1 MSELLYICNMKNK
14 WSTSTPLDANYIVS
28 NYGKKTVQQIATTL
42 NATTDRVRRVLKMQ
56 GVPMMG
62 KSELYANIK
71 QLKFDFEDDLCNDY
85 NNGINQSQLSKKY
98 NIGAKKIILLL
109 ERNGIDRT
117 KGSGSSSV
125 KAWATGKRKPRN
137 CNKGGTKDIHNAL
150 YGRWK
155 ANAKSRNYP
164 FSVNIEYLQIVLE
177 KQNYKCALTGS
188 DLLCPKTY
196 NEKREMTS
204 NPYLVSLDRIENDL
218 GYEEGN
224 VQFVCVWANK
234 ARGSYDNEIF
244 KEIINNLKRQ
254 V

>member
-1 MSELLYICNMKNK
+1 MLTLLYLCVMVNK
-14 WSTSTPLDANYIVS
+14 WTTLKPLDANYIVS
-28 NYGKKTVQQIATTL
+28 NYGKKTVQQIATDL

-62 KSELYANIK
+62 KSAMYANIK
-71 QLKFDFEDDLCNDY
+71 QLKFEYEDALCEDY
-85 NNGINQSQLSKKY
+85 KNGATQLALIKKY
-98 NIGAKKIILLL
+98 KVSAEKVILLL

-117 KGSGSSSV
+117 KGQGSSSV
-125 KAWATGKRKPRN
+125 KAWASGRRKPRN

-150 YGRWK
+150 FGRWK

-164 FSVNIEYLQIVLE
+164 FTVSIEYLQGVLE
-177 KQNYKCALTGS
+177 SQNYKCALTGS
-188 DLLCPKTY
+188 QLLCPKTY

-204 NPYLVSLDRIENDL
+204 NPYLLSLDRIDNDL

-234 ARGSYDNEIF
+234 ARGSYDNEVF
-244 KEIINNLKRQ
+244 KEIINNLKLCQ
-254 V
+254 